1 MAELLTQMINIKIES
16 FGAIQRHL
24 PEDLSLQCTV
34 GSTVD
39 EVLDYVIRAYPDAYG
54 SLERCACAMGED
66 IISRNT
72 ILKHDAVI
80 VLLSPVAGG

>member
-1 MAELLTQMINIKIES
+1 MAELLIQMINIKIES
-16 FGAIQRHL
+16 YGAIQRQL

-39 EVLDYVIRAYPDAYG
+39 DVLDYVIRAYPDAYG
-54 SLERCACAMGED
+54 SLERCACAMSED